1 MRNYKKEYANNKKNY
16 ERFNIAIDKPLGINL
31 KRKLQFNKL
40 SIAEWFSKK
49 AKEYVERGE

>member
-1 MRNYKKEYANNKKNY
+1 MRNYNKEKEWSKQKY
-16 ERFNIAIDKPLGINL
+16 ERFNIAIDKLLGINL
-31 KRKLQFNKL
+31 KRKLQINKL